1 MLVASIPRQ
10 QPDVASGGWECN
22 DPAEASSSKARAQTW
37 CKLAADEAEESQLE
51 AIKEKMSSSDQ
62 EGQESQPL

>member
-1 MLVASIPRQ
+1 MFVAQ
-10 QPDVASGGWECN
+10 GNNLTLHQEGECD

-37 CKLAADEAEESQLE
+37 CKLAVDEAEESQLE
-51 AIKEKMSSSDQ
+51 GIKEKMSASDQ